1 MKRTN
6 ESGRSM
12 VEMLG
17 VLAIIGVLSIGGI
30 RGYSLAMNRYR
41 ANEAIDAAAKY
52 AVMVY
57 ANAQT
62 YAATHTA
69 TEETQYKPTAFDKIG
84 LGTTLPSGVT
94 EIKVADDSGISDDGV
109 NITIT
114 FDSEDVCGTVYGI
127 LGETNSNGTCTTIT
141 HKFAQS

>member
-41 ANEAIDAAAKY
+41 ANEVIDAASKY

-62 YAATHTA
+62 YAATHSSGGYTA
-69 TEETQYKPTAFDKIG
+69 PAFDKIG

-94 EIKVADDSGISDDGV
+94 KIEASDTIDDDGV
-109 NITIT
+109 KIKIT
-114 FDSEDVCGTVYGI
+114 FDSADVCSTVYGI
-127 LGETNSNGTCTTIT
+127 LGETNSESSGCTTIT